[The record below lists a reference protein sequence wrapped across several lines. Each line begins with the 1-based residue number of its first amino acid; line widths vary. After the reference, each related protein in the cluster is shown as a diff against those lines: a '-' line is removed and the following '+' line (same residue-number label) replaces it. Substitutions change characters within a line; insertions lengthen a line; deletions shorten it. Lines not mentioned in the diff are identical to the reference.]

1 MNLILGFISIILC
14 FICVVIV
21 EKLFKKEGLIVWV
34 SFATVVANIVVVKMV
49 NLLGFTSSL
58 GNILFASNFLATDIL
73 VEKYD
78 KESAKKAIKMA
89 LVFTLMF
96 IGITQITLLFIPD
109 STDIA
114 QSAMKDLFSLNVR
127 ASIASITM
135 YYISN
140 NLDIFLFEKIREKF
154 PKQLWLRN
162 NVATIVSNCTE
173 NYIFNFLAFVGIFSL
188 PTIISIAT
196 TSTIIEIIIA
206 ICDTPFLY
214 ISKHLK

>member
-1 MNLILGFISIILC
+1 MNILLGFVSIVLC
-14 FICVVIV
+14 FACIVII
-21 EKLFKKEGLIVWV
+21 EKLFKKEGLIVWM

-49 NLLGFTSSL
+49 NLFGFTSSL

-78 KESAKKAIKMA
+78 RESAKKAIKMA
-89 LVFTLMF
+89 LVFTLIF
-96 IGITQITLLFIPD
+96 IGITQISLAFIPD

-114 QSAMKDLFSLNVR
+114 QSAMKELFALNLR
-127 ASIASITM
+127 ASVASITM

-140 NLDIFLFEKIREKF
+140 NLDIFLFEKIKKKF

-162 NVATIVSNCTE
+162 NVATIISNCTE

-206 ICDTPFLY
+206 VCDTPFLY
-214 ISKHLK
+214 LSKHLK

>member
-1 MNLILGFISIILC
+1 MNILLGFISIILC
-14 FICVVIV
+14 FACIVII
-21 EKLFKKEGLIVWV
+21 EKLFKKEGLIVWM

-49 NLLGFTSSL
+49 NLFGFTSSL

-78 KESAKKAIKMA
+78 KASAKKAIKMA
-89 LVFTLMF
+89 LVFTLIF
-96 IGITQITLLFIPD
+96 IGITQISLAFIPD

-114 QSAMKDLFSLNVR
+114 QGAMKELFALNLR

-140 NLDIFLFEKIREKF
+140 NLDIFLFERIKKKF

-206 ICDTPFLY
+206 VCDTPFLY
-214 ISKHLK
+214 LSKHLK

>member
-78 KESAKKAIKMA
+78 KESARKAIKMA

-114 QSAMKDLFSLNVR
+114 QSAMKDIFSLNVR